1 MIENLSLAAVFT
13 SILILLLTVYLF
25 FSKIIKLEQEIN
37 DLKYN
42 FGFHQNF
49 FIEYEKEKN
58 KTFKENDKKNK
69 FRTYYSLLLFS
80 SKIKNF
86 IGFVRIVIFRK
97 IANILLIIIIEK
109 NKKYLKKTSAKF
121 IDMLKPKNNQ
131 KKFSIIYCY
140 ENMVNGVEKHKM
152 NIIIDFLMYIHDY
165 ASTKIHLNNI
175 EEKDIIQNIQKKDE
189 GNSSDETYTYHKTD
203 ISSVPTNELTDY
215 IFDTYNIENEIKK
228 EINKI
233 EKEELNLIE
242 NENEN
247 EESFKNDIIEY
258 DYIISNKNEE
268 NDENEEKEI
277 TYEDNTKNKINLKDN
292 IKKRKDNKEN
302 EKEFVINKEAKDNL
316 NIKNEKE
323 SEIEKLNLN
332 LKKKFI
338 LKDEYIEE
346 KDLKL
351 VEKILLKNNKI
362 ISINELIKLYNDNLD
377 DKNKLNNIS
386 NMYKN
391 KINNYKCDISK
402 EFTIEEILE
411 NYKLQFDENFALYK
425 NKNIKKHY
433 RFDTFYRKIIK
444 VEEVRN
450 INLNIMKE
458 DIKKLSGNDLI
469 DIISEDKGNFGNDLE
484 IEDF

>member
-1 MIENLSLAAVFT
+1 
-13 SILILLLTVYLF
+13 
-25 FSKIIKLEQEIN
+25 
-37 DLKYN
+37 
-42 FGFHQNF
+42 
-49 FIEYEKEKN
+49 
-58 KTFKENDKKNK
+58 
-69 FRTYYSLLLFS
+69 
-80 SKIKNF
+80 
-86 IGFVRIVIFRK
+86 
-97 IANILLIIIIEK
+97 
-109 NKKYLKKTSAKF
+109 
-121 IDMLKPKNNQ
+121 
-131 KKFSIIYCY
+131 
-140 ENMVNGVEKHKM
+140 
-152 NIIIDFLMYIHDY
+152 
-165 ASTKIHLNNI
+165 
-175 EEKDIIQNIQKKDE
+175 
-189 GNSSDETYTYHKTD
+189 
-203 ISSVPTNELTDY
+203 
-215 IFDTYNIENEIKK
+215 
-228 EINKI
+228 
-233 EKEELNLIE
+233 
-242 NENEN
+242 
-247 EESFKNDIIEY
+247 
-258 DYIISNKNEE
+258 
-268 NDENEEKEI
+268 
-277 TYEDNTKNKINLKDN
+277 LKDN

>member
-247 EESFKNDIIEY
+247 EESFKNDII
-258 DYIISNKNEE
+258 
-268 NDENEEKEI
+268 
-277 TYEDNTKNKINLKDN
+277 
-292 IKKRKDNKEN
+292 
-302 EKEFVINKEAKDNL
+302 
-316 NIKNEKE
+316 
-323 SEIEKLNLN
+323 
-332 LKKKFI
+332 
-338 LKDEYIEE
+338 
-346 KDLKL
+346 
-351 VEKILLKNNKI
+351 
-362 ISINELIKLYNDNLD
+362 
-377 DKNKLNNIS
+377 
-386 NMYKN
+386 
-391 KINNYKCDISK
+391 
-402 EFTIEEILE
+402 
-411 NYKLQFDENFALYK
+411 
-425 NKNIKKHY
+425 
-433 RFDTFYRKIIK
+433 
-444 VEEVRN
+444 
-450 INLNIMKE
+450 
-458 DIKKLSGNDLI
+458 
-469 DIISEDKGNFGNDLE
+469 
-484 IEDF
+484 